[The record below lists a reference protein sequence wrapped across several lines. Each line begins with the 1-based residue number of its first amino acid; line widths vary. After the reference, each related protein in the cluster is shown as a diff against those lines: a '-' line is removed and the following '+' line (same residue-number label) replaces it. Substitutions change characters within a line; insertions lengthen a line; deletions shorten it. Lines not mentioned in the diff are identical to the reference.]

1 MQTTDC
7 QLRFDEA
14 SAADTAPNAARIR
27 MFTLIGKLAKA
38 TTPPWQSETEIIL
51 DEGGFQRAM
60 RLVPAEESRELWDR
74 YDQEMDRL
82 YTMWRLQPA

>member
-7 QLRFDEA
+7 PTHLDDA
-14 SAADTAPNAARIR
+14 PTPDTAPNAARIR
-27 MFTLIGKLAKA
+27 MCTLIGKLAKA

-60 RLVPAEESRELWDR
+60 RLIPADESRELWDR

-82 YTMWRLQPA
+82 YTMWRHQQS